1 MNRNEVLT
9 GLLRRRQQIRFV
21 LMTMVAG
28 AVMGFLFLYPINE
41 FVYYHEHEK
50 FEPDPPTASRFVTD
64 QMLESLHGRTPQK
77 TTFYL
82 LVGAMLGLLSGLIH
96 GSMHRK
102 LLRIQQLSDELGRDL
117 RMLIREGEGPTLEF
131 KSTFRWDLKQSRVNR
146 ALEAVVLKTLAG
158 FMNNSGG
165 TLLIGIADDGRVVG
179 LDYDYQTL
187 KKPDR
192 DGFEQ
197 AVMTAVA
204 NNLGADVCQFVQILF
219 HRLDDQDV
227 CRLIVSPS
235 SRPVFIKQG
244 NTPKLYVRT
253 GGGTR
258 ELNIEEAMQFIG
270 NRWRKA

>member
-131 KSTFRWDLKQSRVNR
+131 KSTFADRHGERS
-146 ALEAVVLKTLAG
+146 E
-158 FMNNSGG
+158 GG
-165 TLLIGIADDGRVVG
+165 
-179 LDYDYQTL
+179 
-187 KKPDR
+187 
-192 DGFEQ
+192 
-197 AVMTAVA
+197 
-204 NNLGADVCQFVQILF
+204 
-219 HRLDDQDV
+219 
-227 CRLIVSPS
+227 
-235 SRPVFIKQG
+235 
-244 NTPKLYVRT
+244 
-253 GGGTR
+253 
-258 ELNIEEAMQFIG
+258 
-270 NRWRKA
+270 

>member
-1 MNRNEVLT
+1 MTDNRVLT
-9 GLLRRRQQIRFV
+9 GLLRRRQQLRFV
-21 LMTMVAG
+21 LSTMLVG

-50 FEPDPPTASRFVTD
+50 FEENPPSASQFVTG
-64 QMLESLHGRTPQK
+64 QMLESLQGRTPQK

-82 LVGAMLGLLSGLIH
+82 LIGTFLGLLSGLIH
-96 GSMHRK
+96 SSMHRK

-131 KSTFRWDLKQSRVNR
+131 KSTFRWDLQQSRVNR
-146 ALEAVVLKTLAG
+146 ALEAVVMKTLAG
-158 FMNNSGG
+158 FMNNTGG
-165 TLLIGIADDGRVVG
+165 TLLIGIADDGQVVG
-179 LDYDYQTL
+179 LDNDYQTL
-187 KKPDR
+187 KKPDQ

-197 AVMTAVA
+197 AVMTSLAS
-204 NNLGADVCQFVQILF
+204 NLGADVCQFVQILF
-219 HRLDDQDV
+219 HSLDGQDV

-235 SRPVFIKQG
+235 TRPVFIKQG
-244 NTPKLYVRT
+244 NAPKLYVRT

-270 NRWRKA
+270 NRWRKS

>member
-1 MNRNEVLT
+1 M
-9 GLLRRRQQIRFV
+9 
-21 LMTMVAG
+21 
-28 AVMGFLFLYPINE
+28 
-41 FVYYHEHEK
+41 
-50 FEPDPPTASRFVTD
+50 
-64 QMLESLHGRTPQK
+64 
-77 TTFYL
+77 
-82 LVGAMLGLLSGLIH
+82 
-96 GSMHRK
+96 
-102 LLRIQQLSDELGRDL
+102 
-117 RMLIREGEGPTLEF
+117 
-131 KSTFRWDLKQSRVNR
+131 
-146 ALEAVVLKTLAG
+146 LKTLAG